1 MLSFCADKIN
11 FGIHIVKKKEKKNMY
26 VFILYCQLITTVFS
40 VMLFNLITLSLY
52 EMEGWSILINCQC
65 KVNLY

>member
-52 EMEGWSILINCQC
+52 EMEG
-65 KVNLY
+65 

>member
-1 MLSFCADKIN
+1 
-11 FGIHIVKKKEKKNMY
+11 MY

-52 EMEGWSILINCQC
+52 EMED
-65 KVNLY
+65 